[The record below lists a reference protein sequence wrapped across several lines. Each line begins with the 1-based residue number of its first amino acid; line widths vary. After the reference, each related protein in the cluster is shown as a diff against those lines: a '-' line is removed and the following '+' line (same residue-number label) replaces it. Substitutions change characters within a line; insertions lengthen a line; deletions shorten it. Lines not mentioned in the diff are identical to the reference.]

1 MTFTKFIERYAGN
14 DPIVIA
20 FRAGYEPKRGRVSA
34 YALEERGYANVGH
47 VWAAYRDARRQ
58 AEGVAA

>member
-34 YALEERGYANVGH
+34 YALVGRGYMNVEH
-47 VWAAYRDARRQ
+47 VWATYQDALHQ
-58 AEGVAA
+58 VEGVAA